1 MMLPMSALLAPPMI
15 SGTTNIPN
23 EEMKT
28 RMEPAAT
35 PGMVRGRVTLRKA
48 TLGGAPRSLAASRSL
63 LSICSR
69 ET

>member
-1 MMLPMSALLAPPMI
+1 MM
-15 SGTTNIPN
+15 SGTTNIPR
-23 EEMKT
+23 EEMNT

-35 PGMVRGRVTLRKA
+35 PGRVRGRVIFRKA
-48 TLGGAPRSLAASRSL
+48 VKGAAPRSLAASSSR